1 MRLHRIVMK
10 NAWRKDIPIGMGCPR
25 RWWGAAEC
33 DETTRQGVMATR
45 TALYED
51 VGAAGADIPGRQIPK
66 HCACVAWNVLCALRV
81 NVVFQRWVFYSVY
94 VMYRDQCV
102 CQCWA
107 QGVSILSVGVHSC
120 ATLWNVCVQRIHI
133 AACVCACVCVCVV
146 CARV

>member
-1 MRLHRIVMK
+1 
-10 NAWRKDIPIGMGCPR
+10 
-25 RWWGAAEC
+25 
-33 DETTRQGVMATR
+33 MATR

-120 ATLWNVCVQRIHI
+120 ATLWNVCVQRIHT
-133 AACVCACVCVCVV
+133 AACVCACVCVCGMHACVMASLGDGYISGVRGSVCKVV
-146 CARV
+146 PFHGFVILNDN